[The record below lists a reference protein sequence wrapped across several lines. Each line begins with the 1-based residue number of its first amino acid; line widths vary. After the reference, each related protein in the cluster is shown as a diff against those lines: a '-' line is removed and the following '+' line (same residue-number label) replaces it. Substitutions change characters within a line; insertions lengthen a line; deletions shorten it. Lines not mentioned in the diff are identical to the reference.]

1 MIFNAQNLPKWRMVE
16 TARGDFNVMGE
27 HGAIIFS
34 NVTKETATL
43 VCAAPKAVKFLL
55 TFDRRHPCRV
65 DVGRVLSQCGIQFED
80 EANAEPAPAVE

>member
-1 MIFNAQNLPKWRMVE
+1 MIFDPQNLPKWRMVQ

-34 NVTKETATL
+34 NLPERDALL
-43 VCAAPKAVKFLL
+43 VCAGPKAIKFLL

-65 DVGRVLSQCGIQFED
+65 DVSRVLGQCGIQFEED
-80 EANAEPAPAVE
+80 ANVPAVE